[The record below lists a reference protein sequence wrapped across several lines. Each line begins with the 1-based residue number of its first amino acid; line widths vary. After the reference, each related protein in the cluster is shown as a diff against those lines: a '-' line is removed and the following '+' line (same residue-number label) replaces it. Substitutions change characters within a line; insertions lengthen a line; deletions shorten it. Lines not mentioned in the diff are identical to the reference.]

1 MINLFNRLIA
11 KINKDGL
18 LGLIL
23 AIILRP
29 FTFKER
35 IRQKEKIVDLNLITE
50 KATLKERFNLIHAN
64 NYWESK
70 ESISGNGSEIH
81 YTEKLRNWMINVLP
95 EYQIKRL
102 TDAPCGDF
110 NWMKLVVSEI
120 EIEYQGFDIV
130 DSLIKNNNALYRS
143 DKVQF
148 DIANICEDKLP
159 DCDLLMVRDCLFHLS
174 YSDINKFLKNIANV
188 NYKYLL
194 TTTHMLDKEFVN
206 KDIKSADHRLI
217 DLFKEP
223 FNFDNKKI
231 INRVDDFPIEESV
244 AREMILVC
252 KPDVPKS
259 IKY

>member
-194 TTTHMLDKEFVN
+194 TTTHILDKKFVN

>member
-1 MINLFNRLIA
+1 MINLFNRIIA

-35 IRQKEKIVDLNLITE
+35 IRQKEKIADLNLITE

-194 TTTHMLDKEFVN
+194 TTTHMLDKKFVN
-206 KDIKSADHRLI
+206 KDIKSANFRLI

-223 FNFDNKKI
+223 FNFDSKKV

-244 AREMILVC
+244 AREMILIC

>member
-1 MINLFNRLIA
+1 MMNLLNRIVT

-18 LGLIL
+18 LSLIL
-23 AIILRP
+23 AIILLP

-35 IRQKEKIVDLNLITE
+35 IKQKEKKSDLNLITE

-64 NYWESK
+64 NFWESK
-70 ESISGNGSEIH
+70 ESLSGYGSEIH
-81 YTEKLRNWMINVLP
+81 YTEKLRNWMIDVLP

-194 TTTHMLDKEFVN
+194 TTTHMLDKKFVN
-206 KDIKSADHRLI
+206 KDIKSANFRLI

-223 FNFDNKKI
+223 FNFDSKKV
-231 INRVDDFPIEESV
+231 INRVDDFPIEESD
-244 AREMILVC
+244 AREMILIC
-252 KPDVPKS
+252 KPDVPKF
-259 IKY
+259 IKC

>member
-1 MINLFNRLIA
+1 MNLLNRTVT

-18 LGLIL
+18 LSAIL
-23 AIILRP
+23 AIILLP

-35 IRQKEKIVDLNLITE
+35 IRQKKIRTDIDLIIE
-50 KATLKERFNLIHAN
+50 KATLKDRFNLIYKKN
-64 NYWESK
+64 IWDSK
-70 ESISGNGSEIH
+70 ESISGPGSEIY
-81 YTEKLRNWMINVLP
+81 YTERLRNWMIDVLP
-95 EYQIKRL
+95 KYQIKRL

-120 EIEYQGFDIV
+120 EIEYYGFDIV

-159 DCDLLMVRDCLFHLS
+159 DCDLLIVRDCLFHLS
-174 YSDINKFLKNIANV
+174 YNDINKFLENIANT

-194 TTTHMLDKEFVN
+194 TTTHIVEKNFVN
-206 KDIKSADHRLI
+206 KDIKSADYRLI

-223 FNFDNKKI
+223 FNFDSKKV
-231 INRVDDFPIEESV
+231 INRVDDFPTDYF
-244 AREMILVC
+244 APREMILIC

>member
-1 MINLFNRLIA
+1 MNLLNRIVT
-11 KINKDGL
+11 KINRDGL

-23 AIILRP
+23 AIILLP

-35 IRQKEKIVDLNLITE
+35 IKQKEKKADLNLITE

-64 NYWESK
+64 NFWESK
-70 ESISGNGSEIH
+70 ESLSGYGSEIH
-81 YTEKLRNWMINVLP
+81 YTEKLRNWMIDVLP

-174 YSDINKFLKNIANV
+174 YSDINKFLKNIANT

-194 TTTHMLDKEFVN
+194 TTTHIVEKNFVN
-206 KDIKSADHRLI
+206 KDIKSADYRNI
-217 DLFKEP
+217 DLFKKP
-223 FNFDNKKI
+223 FNFDSKKV
-231 INRVDDFPIEESV
+231 INRVDDFPTDYF
-244 AREMILVC
+244 APREMILIC

>member
-35 IRQKEKIVDLNLITE
+35 IRQKEKIADLNLITE

-64 NYWESK
+64 NFWESK

-159 DCDLLMVRDCLFHLS
+159 DCDLLMVRDFLFHLS

-194 TTTHMLDKEFVN
+194 TTTHMLDKKFGN
-206 KDIKSADHRLI
+206 KDIKSANFRLI

-223 FNFDNKKI
+223 FNFDSKKV

-244 AREMILVC
+244 AREMILIC

>member
-1 MINLFNRLIA
+1 LINLFNRIIA

-35 IRQKEKIVDLNLITE
+35 IRQKEKIADLNLITE

-64 NYWESK
+64 NFWESK

-159 DCDLLMVRDCLFHLS
+159 DCDLLMVRDFLFHLS

-223 FNFDNKKI
+223 FNFDSKKV

-244 AREMILVC
+244 AREMILIC

>member
-1 MINLFNRLIA
+1 LINLFNRLIA

-194 TTTHMLDKEFVN
+194 TTTHILDKKFVN

>member
-1 MINLFNRLIA
+1 MRHVVILI
-11 KINKDGL
+11 G
-18 LGLIL
+18 
-23 AIILRP
+23 
-29 FTFKER
+29 
-35 IRQKEKIVDLNLITE
+35 
-50 KATLKERFNLIHAN
+50 
-64 NYWESK
+64 
-70 ESISGNGSEIH
+70 
-81 YTEKLRNWMINVLP
+81 
-95 EYQIKRL
+95 
-102 TDAPCGDF
+102 C
-110 NWMKLVVSEI
+110 LVVSEI

-143 DKVQF
+143 DKVYF

-194 TTTHMLDKEFVN
+194 TTTHMLDKKFVN
-206 KDIKSADHRLI
+206 KDIKSANFRLI

-223 FNFDNKKI
+223 FNFDSKKV
-231 INRVDDFPIEESV
+231 INRVDDFPVEESD
-244 AREMILVC
+244 AREMILIC